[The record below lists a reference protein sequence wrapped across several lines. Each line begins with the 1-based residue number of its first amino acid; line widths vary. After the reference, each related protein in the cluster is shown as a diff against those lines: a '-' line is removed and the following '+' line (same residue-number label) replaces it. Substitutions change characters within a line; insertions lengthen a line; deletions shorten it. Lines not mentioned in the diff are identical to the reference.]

1 MVTQNFMAGL
11 FSIGIKMFCCYIYF
25 VCFIFILFSY
35 FFNSQLWRFVFKK
48 LICVYGC
55 FACLYFCT
63 LCVCL
68 VPQEAPWNRSYRWLS
83 PTTWV
88 LGIDRGSYG
97 RADSALNCLASSSAC
112 CIPSLSNNMLSITL
126 SKYLVFNHS
135 STTRLSLLLNIY

>member
-1 MVTQNFMAGL
+1 MAGL

-35 FFNSQLWRFVFKK
+35 FFLIRNFGGSLFFKK

-83 PTTWV
+83 PTMWL
-88 LGIDRGSYG
+88 LGIDHGSYG
-97 RADSALNCLASSSAC
+97 RADSALNC
-112 CIPSLSNNMLSITL
+112 
-126 SKYLVFNHS
+126 
-135 STTRLSLLLNIY
+135 